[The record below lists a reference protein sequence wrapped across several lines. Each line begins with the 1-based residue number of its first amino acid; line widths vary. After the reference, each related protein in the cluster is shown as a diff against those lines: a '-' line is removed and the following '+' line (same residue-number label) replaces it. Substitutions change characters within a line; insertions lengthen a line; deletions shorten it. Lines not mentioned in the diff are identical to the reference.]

1 MAETFMLEHLEK
13 VAIIL
18 HAPSHPGNV
27 GATAR
32 AMKVMGLTDLRIVN
46 PRFTDILSLPQAIA
60 FASGASDILANAQIF
75 PTVKDALADTQWSVA
90 MAMIAR
96 QWSGPQYS
104 PREAAHQVHA
114 RLRDGRAQKV
124 AFLFGPERTGL
135 SNTAVLQCRAMC
147 QIPSNPAYGSLNLAQ
162 SVQIISYELR
172 MTALQTLEVKPN
184 LNSQEP
190 QASYTAIEGMLEH
203 LQQALIDIE
212 FLDPKVPKR
221 LMERLASLF
230 ARTELS
236 TKEVDILR
244 GIARQIQI
252 KAKPKHKTAEC

>member
-1 MAETFMLEHLEK
+1 MLEHLAK

-18 HAPSHPGNV
+18 HEPSHPGNV

-46 PRFTDILSLPQAIA
+46 PRFTNMLSLPQAIA
-60 FASGASDILANAQIF
+60 FSSGASDILARAQLF
-75 PTVKDALADTQWSVA
+75 PTIEDALADTQWSVA

-96 QWSGPQYS
+96 HWSGPQYS
-104 PREAAHQVHA
+104 PRQAADEVHT
-114 RLRDGRAQKV
+114 RLREGRAQKI

-135 SNTAVLQCRAMC
+135 SNRAVLQCRALC

-162 SVQIISYELR
+162 SVQIVSYELR
-172 MTALQTLEVKPN
+172 MAALQTLTVDPT
-184 LNSQEP
+184 LNRQEP
-190 QASYTAIEGMLEH
+190 QASHIAIKGMLKH

-221 LMERLASLF
+221 LMERLTSLF

-236 TKEVDILR
+236 VKEVDILR
-244 GIARQIQI
+244 GIARQMQI
-252 KAKPKHKTAEC
+252 KAKPKNKAREC